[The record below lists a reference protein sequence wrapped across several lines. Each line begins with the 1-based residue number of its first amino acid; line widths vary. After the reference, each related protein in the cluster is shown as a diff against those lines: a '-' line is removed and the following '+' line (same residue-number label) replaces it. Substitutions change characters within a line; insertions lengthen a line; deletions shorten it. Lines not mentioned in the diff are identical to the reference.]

1 MNMSQLTFNIHNNYD
16 LLYRHACYTCSYIFF
31 ACWSFEELSIIIKLY
46 VLHIGKWDRMNG
58 ISQSI
63 DIDTMYGSYYQSSV
77 INPETHNIY
86 TDY

>member
-1 MNMSQLTFNIHNNYD
+1 MIYYTGM
-16 LLYRHACYTCSYIFF
+16 HAIAIYFLH
-31 ACWSFEELSIIIKLY
+31 AGALKNIKLYY
-46 VLHIGKWDRMNG
+46 VLHIGKWDRTNG

>member
-1 MNMSQLTFNIHNNYD
+1 MIYYTGM
-16 LLYRHACYTCSYIFF
+16 HAIAIYFLH
-31 ACWSFEELSIIIKLY
+31 AGALKNIKLY
-46 VLHIGKWDRMNG
+46 VLHIGKWDRTNG